1 MRSKTN
7 WEKIRIK
14 PYKFNIGDR
23 VVIGKTV
30 NPNKVMLYMEGT
42 IKTIENQYTSSSNV
56 HYYFIRGY
64 WFEEDCLTL
73 FEMPVKIDNI
83 TDNEVNDILQG

>member
-14 PYKFNIGDR
+14 PYKFNIEDR
-23 VVIGKTV
+23 VVIGKTQS
-30 NPNKVMLYMEGT
+30 PNKVMLYMEGT